1 MFSRGEVV
9 LIRGVYESPVGTSSD
24 VSAADGGLRV
34 LRSLELLFK
43 SRRLPGPGRPVRLR
57 RSTEAP

>member
-1 MFSRGEVV
+1 MFSREEVM

-24 VSAADGGLRV
+24 VSAVDGGLRV

-43 SRRLPGPGRPVRLR
+43 SR
-57 RSTEAP
+57 